1 MIADGL
7 SNLEA
12 IEEHGRRGDHP
23 RNTNIVRKEKA

>member
-1 MIADGL
+1 MIADGPG
-7 SNLEA
+7 NLEA